1 MAHRRYRIEVT
12 STPKRQNRLAQE
24 TSPYLLQHA
33 DNPVDWYPWG
43 DEALERARLEDKPVL
58 LSVGYSACHWC
69 HVMAHESFE
78 NEATAALMNAN
89 YVNIKVDREERPDID
104 GVYMTAV
111 QALTGQGGWPMTVFM
126 TPDGKPF
133 YAGTY
138 FPPEDGY
145 GRPGFPRVL
154 EAIAEKWRADRA
166 EVLNSADSIVAH
178 LRQASE
184 RTPTDRGELTLDFA
198 DRAAETFREN
208 FDAVWGGFGMAP
220 KFPSPGNLEFLLA
233 HATRIG
239 DGELLE
245 MVVHTL
251 RRMATGGMYDQ
262 LGGGLR
268 SLQRRRALARPAL
281 RKDVVR
287 QRSARPRLS
296 ARLADHAGT
305 ALRTCGPG
313 NAGLSRT
320 RDARPRG
327 RLLRRPGR
335 RQRRHRGQVF
345 RLDANG
351 DRIAPGRRCSSIRRL
366 LRSNRRGQ
374 FPRPPPPG
382 ANRAKRPYEL
392 AGPRGTGGA
401 LRHATRRLRSE
412 GCAASGAALRRP

>member
-43 DEALERARLEDKPVL
+43 EEALERARQEDKPVL

-178 LRQASE
+178 LRQASQ
-184 RTPTDRGELTLDFA
+184 RTPTDRGELTLDLA

-233 HATRIG
+233 HATRTG

-245 MVVHTL
+245 MVIHTL
-251 RRMATGGMYDQ
+251 RRMATGRHVRPAWRR
-262 LGGGLR
+262 LR

-281 RKDVVR
+281 REDVVR

-296 ARLADHAGT
+296 ARLAD
-305 ALRTCGPG
+305 RRG
-313 NAGLSRT
+313 NRSSNVWSGKRWPISNA
-320 RDARPRG
+320 
-327 RLLRRPGR
+327 
-335 RQRRHRGQVF
+335 
-345 RLDANG
+345 
-351 DRIAPGRRCSSIRRL
+351 RCSTARAASTPPRTPTAKASRASISSGRKR
-366 LRSNRRGQ
+366 RSNRSWA
-374 FPRPPPPG
+374 PMLLYSPP
-382 ANRAKRPYEL
+382 
-392 AGPRGTGGA
+392 T
-401 LRHATRRLRSE
+401 SE
-412 GCAASGAALRRP
+412 